1 MYSTLYQKP
10 DIELPYNI
18 DNRYSKSIQDG
29 ITKEKWEC
37 RWVVLTENVND
48 FITNLAKSYNELA
61 LVDVTRD
68 DRGPL
73 TVITAN
79 YGDSGLSDAY
89 NGDGEISWWTF
100 GGSVYSYHIRRWVNN
115 TPIDIK
121 NFCES
126 CLKNYGYSR
135 SEVTVSCNP
144 VAGEPRVMCEGTFTP
159 NLDNT
164 DEEGDYSGGDFDDNE
179 ADEEGLVEQ
188 GNSIQ
193 FNSST
198 DSMAVPVNSYVSV
211 KLGCT
216 LADADNLIELVGR
229 VDSGEL
235 VYREAG
241 TYGGSMPPTSGWYYA
256 DDNPQ
261 SLRKPAV
268 TEDAIRTAENVA
280 KCRAAMQNVPEAS
293 FTSIR
298 VTTTSTISS
307 RTKITNQTLQNKFN
321 ETGKTQQ
328 GSVGNFGGSANN
340 GGQNPENDIPGTNGN
355 LGIENN
361 PTLNAGGA
369 QIQIPTN
376 CWVATDPEGHT
387 YPLVCG
393 WLNEGTSF
401 DATTVKSNY
410 TTDRRV
416 YYTGTMSQ
424 SYRTTAT
431 FANLEG
437 GCNSGSGTPMNL

>member
-1 MYSTLYQKP
+1 MYNTLYQKP
-10 DIELPYNI
+10 DVELPYNI

-29 ITKEKWEC
+29 VVKEKWEC
-37 RWVVLTENVND
+37 RYVVLTEEVNT
-48 FITNLAKSYNELA
+48 FISNLEKSYNDLA

-73 TVITAN
+73 TVVTAN
-79 YGDSGLSDAY
+79 YGDSGLTDDY
-89 NGDGEISWWTF
+89 DGDGEISWWTF
-100 GGSVYSYHIRRWVNN
+100 GGSVYSYHIRRWVTN
-115 TPIDIK
+115 TPEAIK
-121 NFCES
+121 AFCKS
-126 CLKNYGYSR
+126 CTKDYGYTKE
-135 SEVTVSCNP
+135 EVTVNCNP
-144 VAGEPRVMCEGTFTP
+144 IAGEPRVMCEATFTP
-159 NLDNT
+159 NIDNLD
-164 DEEGDYSGGDFDDNE
+164 DEGNYNGGDFNDDE
-179 ADEEGLVEQ
+179 ADEEGLIEK

-193 FNSST
+193 FTSST
-198 DSMAVPVNSYVSV
+198 DSMAVPVNSYISV
-211 KLGCT
+211 KLGCS

-241 TYGGSMPPTSGWYYA
+241 TYGGTMPPTSGWYYA

-261 SLRKPAV
+261 ALRKPAV
-268 TEDAIRTAENVA
+268 VEDAIRTAENVA
-280 KCRAAMQNVPEAS
+280 KARAAMQNVPEAS
-293 FTSIR
+293 FTSIK

-307 RTKITNQTLQNKFN
+307 RQKITNQTLQNKLN
-321 ETGKTQQ
+321 QTGEEQKGTVGM
-328 GSVGNFGGSANN
+328 GSGQT

-355 LGIENN
+355 MGIENN

-369 QIQIPTN
+369 NVEIPKS

-401 DATTVKSNY
+401 DATTVRSNY

-424 SYRTTAT
+424 SFRTTAT
-431 FANLEG
+431 FASMEG
-437 GCNSGSGTPMNL
+437 GCNNGSGQPMNL

>member
-1 MYSTLYQKP
+1 MYNTLYQKP

-18 DNRYSKSIQDG
+18 DNRYSKSIQEG

-37 RWVVLTENVND
+37 RWVVLTEEVNE
-48 FITNLAKSYNELA
+48 FITNLEKSYNNLA

-73 TVITAN
+73 TVLTAN
-79 YGDSGLSDAY
+79 YGDSGLTNGYD
-89 NGDGEISWWTF
+89 GDGEISWWTF
-100 GGSVYSYHIRRWVNN
+100 GGSVYSYHIRRWVTN
-115 TPIDIK
+115 TPTDIK
-121 NFCES
+121 DFCTS
-126 CLKNYGYSR
+126 CVTTYGYTKE
-135 SEVTVSCNP
+135 EVTVTCNP
-144 VAGEPRVMCEGTFTP
+144 VAGEPRVMCEATFTP
-159 NLDNT
+159 NIENL
-164 DEEGDYSGGDFDDNE
+164 DEEGNYSGGDFNDDE
-179 ADEEGLVEQ
+179 VDEEGLIEQ

-193 FNSST
+193 FTSST
-198 DSMAVPVNSYVSV
+198 DSMAVPVISYVSV
-211 KLGCT
+211 KLECN
-216 LADADNLIELVGR
+216 LHDAEALIKLVGR

-241 TYGGSMPPTSGWYYA
+241 TYGGTMPPTSGWYYA

-261 SLRKPAV
+261 ALRKPAV
-268 TEDAIRTAENVA
+268 AEDGILTAENVA
-280 KCRAAMQNVPEAS
+280 KTRAAMQNVPEAS
-293 FTSIR
+293 FTSIK

-307 RTKITNQTLQNKFN
+307 RQKITNQTLQNKLN
-321 ETGKTQQ
+321 QTGEEQKGTVGM
-328 GSVGNFGGSANN
+328 GSGQT

-355 LGIENN
+355 MGITNN
-361 PTLNAGGA
+361 PSLNAGGA
-369 QIQIPTN
+369 KIQIPKS

-416 YYTGTMSQ
+416 YYTGTLTQ

-431 FANLEG
+431 FASMES
-437 GCNSGSGTPMNL
+437 GCNNGSGQPINL

>member
-1 MYSTLYQKP
+1 MYNTLYQKP

-18 DNRYSKSIQDG
+18 DNRYSKSIQEG

-37 RWVVLTENVND
+37 RWVVLTEEVNE
-48 FITNLAKSYNELA
+48 FITNLEKSYNELA

-73 TVITAN
+73 TVLTAN
-79 YGDSGLSDAY
+79 YGDSGLTNGYD
-89 NGDGEISWWTF
+89 GDGEISWWTF
-100 GGSVYSYHIRRWVNN
+100 GGSVYSYHIRRWVTN
-115 TPIDIK
+115 TPTDIK
-121 NFCES
+121 DFCTS
-126 CLKNYGYSR
+126 CVTTYGYTKE
-135 SEVTVSCNP
+135 EVTVTCNP
-144 VAGEPRVMCEGTFTP
+144 VAGEPRVMCEATFTP
-159 NLDNT
+159 NIENL
-164 DEEGDYSGGDFDDNE
+164 DEEGNYSGGDFNDDE
-179 ADEEGLVEQ
+179 ADEEGLIEQ

-193 FNSST
+193 FTSST
-198 DSMAVPVNSYVSV
+198 DSMAVPVISYVSL
-211 KLGCT
+211 KLGCN
-216 LADADNLIELVGR
+216 LWDAEHLVKLVGR

-241 TYGGSMPPTSGWYYA
+241 TYGATMPPTSGWYYA

-261 SLRKPAV
+261 ALRKPAIS
-268 TEDAIRTAENVA
+268 EQGNITADNVA
-280 KCRAAMQNVPEAS
+280 KTRAAMQNVPEAS
-293 FTSIR
+293 FTSIK

-307 RTKITNQTLQNKFN
+307 RQKITNQTLQNKLN
-321 ETGKTQQ
+321 QTGEEQKGEVGW
-328 GSVGNFGGSANN
+328 GSGQT

-355 LGIENN
+355 MGITNN
-361 PTLNAGGA
+361 PSLNAGGA
-369 QIQIPTN
+369 KIQIPKS

-416 YYTGTMSQ
+416 YYTGTLSQ
-424 SYRTTAT
+424 TYRTTAT
-431 FANLEG
+431 FAKIGEG
-437 GCNSGSGTPMNL
+437 GCNNGSGQPINL

>member
-1 MYSTLYQKP
+1 MSSEY
-10 DIELPYNI
+10 
-18 DNRYSKSIQDG
+18 
-29 ITKEKWEC
+29 
-37 RWVVLTENVND
+37 
-48 FITNLAKSYNELA
+48 A
-61 LVDVTRD
+61 
-68 DRGPL
+68 
-73 TVITAN
+73 
-79 YGDSGLSDAY
+79 
-89 NGDGEISWWTF
+89 GDGEISWWTF
-100 GGSVYSYHIRRWVNN
+100 GGSVYSYHIRRWVTN
-115 TPIDIK
+115 TPDAIK
-121 NFCES
+121 AFCKS
-126 CLKNYGYSR
+126 CTTDYGYTKD
-135 SEVTVSCNP
+135 EVTVNCNP
-144 VAGEPRVMCEGTFTP
+144 VAGEPRVMCEATFTP
-159 NLDNT
+159 NIENLDEDGN
-164 DEEGDYSGGDFDDNE
+164 YSGGDFDDNE
-179 ADEEGLVEQ
+179 ADEEGLVEE

-198 DSMAVPVNSYVSV
+198 DSMAVPTSSYVSV
-211 KLGCT
+211 KLGCS
-216 LADADNLIELVGR
+216 LMEADNLIALVGR

-241 TYGGSMPPTSGWYYA
+241 TYGGSMPPASGWYYA

-261 SLRKPAV
+261 ALRKPAV
-268 TEDAIRTAENVA
+268 VEGGIETADNVA

-307 RTKITNQTLQNKFN
+307 RTKITNQTLQNKFS
-321 ETGKTQQ
+321 ETGKTEQ
-328 GSVGNFGGSANN
+328 GSVSNIGGSANN
-340 GGQNPENDIPGTNGN
+340 GGQHPENDIPGTGGN
-355 LGIENN
+355 VGIEKN
-361 PTLNAGGA
+361 PALNAGGA
-369 QIQIPTN
+369 SIEIPPN

-416 YYTGTMSQ
+416 YYTGTMTQ

-437 GCNSGSGTPMNL
+437 GCNSGSGTPINL

>member
-1 MYSTLYQKP
+1 MYNTLYQKP
-10 DIELPYNI
+10 DVELPYNI
-18 DNRYSKSIQDG
+18 DNRYSKSIQEG

-37 RWVVLTENVND
+37 RWVVLTEEVNE
-48 FITNLAKSYNELA
+48 FISNLEKSYNNLA

-73 TVITAN
+73 TVLTAN
-79 YGDSGLSDAY
+79 YGDSGLTNGYD
-89 NGDGEISWWTF
+89 GDGEISWWTF
-100 GGSVYSYHIRRWVNN
+100 GGSVYSYHIRRWVTN
-115 TPIDIK
+115 TASDIK
-121 NFCES
+121 NFCTS
-126 CLKNYGYSR
+126 CVTNYGYTKD
-135 SEVTVSCNP
+135 EVTVNCNP
-144 VAGEPRVMCEGTFTP
+144 IAGEPRVMCEATFTP
-159 NLDNT
+159 NIENI
-164 DEEGDYSGGDFDDNE
+164 DEEGNYSGGDFNDDE

-193 FNSST
+193 FTSTT

-211 KLGCT
+211 KLECS
-216 LADADNLIELVGR
+216 LHEADALIELVGR

-261 SLRKPAV
+261 ALRKPAV
-268 TEDAIRTAENVA
+268 AEDGIRTAENVA
-280 KCRAAMQNVPEAS
+280 TARAAMQNVPEAS
-293 FTSIR
+293 FTSIK

-307 RTKITNQTLQNKFN
+307 RTKITNQTLQDKLNQ
-321 ETGKTQQ
+321 TGEEQK
-328 GSVGNFGGSANN
+328 GSVGVGSGQT

-355 LGIENN
+355 MGIQNN
-361 PTLNAGGA
+361 PSLNAGGA
-369 QIQIPTN
+369 NIEIPKS

-416 YYTGTMSQ
+416 YYSGTITQ

-431 FANLEG
+431 FANMEG
-437 GCNSGSGTPMNL
+437 GCNNGSGQPINL

>member
-1 MYSTLYQKP
+1 MYNTLYQKP
-10 DIELPYNI
+10 DVELPYNI
-18 DNRYSKSIQDG
+18 DNRYSKSIQEG

-37 RWVVLTENVND
+37 RWVVLTEEVNE
-48 FITNLAKSYNELA
+48 FISNLEKSYNNLA

-73 TVITAN
+73 TVLTAN
-79 YGDSGLSDAY
+79 YGDSGLTNGYD
-89 NGDGEISWWTF
+89 GDGEISWWTF
-100 GGSVYSYHIRRWVNN
+100 GGSVYSYHIRRWVTN
-115 TPIDIK
+115 TASDIK
-121 NFCES
+121 NFCTS
-126 CLKNYGYSR
+126 CVQNYGYTKE
-135 SEVTVSCNP
+135 EVTVNCNP
-144 VAGEPRVMCEGTFTP
+144 IAGEPRVMCEATFTP
-159 NLDNT
+159 NIENI
-164 DEEGDYSGGDFDDNE
+164 DEEGNYSGGDFNDDE

-193 FNSST
+193 FTSTT

-211 KLGCT
+211 KLECS
-216 LADADNLIELVGR
+216 LHEADALIELVGR

-261 SLRKPAV
+261 ALRNPAV
-268 TEDAIRTAENVA
+268 AEDGIRTAENVA
-280 KCRAAMQNVPEAS
+280 KARAAMQNVPEAS
-293 FTSIR
+293 FTSIK

-307 RTKITNQTLQNKFN
+307 RTKITNQTLQDKLNQ
-321 ETGKTQQ
+321 TGEEQK
-328 GSVGNFGGSANN
+328 GSVGVGSGQT

-355 LGIENN
+355 MGIQNN
-361 PTLNAGGA
+361 PSLNAGGA
-369 QIQIPTN
+369 NIEIPKS

-416 YYTGTMSQ
+416 YYSGTITQ

-431 FANLEG
+431 FANMEG
-437 GCNSGSGTPMNL
+437 GCNNGSGQPINL